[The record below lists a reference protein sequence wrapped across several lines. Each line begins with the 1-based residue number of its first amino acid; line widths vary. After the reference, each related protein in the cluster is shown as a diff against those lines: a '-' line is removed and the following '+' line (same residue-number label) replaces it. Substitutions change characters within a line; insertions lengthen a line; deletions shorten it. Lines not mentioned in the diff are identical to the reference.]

1 MTLSLAAQAYLLACD
16 PDTGRIRRRNRAA
29 LLVRA
34 SAATDLLLR
43 GHLTTTGGRVS
54 AAGSGPTGD
63 LLLDDLL
70 TDLTAAGPTRWRRL
84 LRHDS
89 TDTLRS
95 LELQLAAAGLLQ
107 PHVTPLLRRKV
118 LRLDDRSPAD
128 AVRATVDR
136 ALHAPLSKVD
146 TRAAALTSLAAAAQ
160 VGFTRRS
167 TRHHAARL
175 TALDQTS
182 GPAAPALRALLRT
195 RRTAIMAGGS

>member
-16 PDTGRIRRRNRAA
+16 PDTGRIRRRSRAA

-34 SAATDLLLR
+34 SATTDLLLR
-43 GHLTTTGGRVS
+43 GQLRTTGGRVS

-70 TDLTAAGPTRWRRL
+70 TDLIAAGPTRWRRL

-118 LRLDDRSPAD
+118 LRLDGRSPAE

-136 ALHAPLSKVD
+136 ALHAPLSEVD

-175 TALDQTS
+175 AALDQTA

-195 RRTAIMAGGS
+195 RRAAIMAGGS